1 MDGNETLNQPPS
13 SAGPARNSGKR
24 SAGQPGVIRTLQTVI
39 SVGLLVATL
48 LTFWTPA
55 NLVSSNLME
64 RMFAS
69 FESGAPV
76 AEVLPTA
83 TPSARPRIGI
93 VAGHW
98 GNDSGS
104 VCVDGLTEE
113 SVNLKI
119 AELVR
124 KHLTD
129 SGYDVDVLQ
138 EFDSRLTSY
147 QAQALVSIHNDS
159 CDYINDQA
167 TGFKVAAA
175 VSNLYPEKSTR
186 LTACLTQR
194 YQAATGL
201 PFHYNTVTL
210 DMTDYHAF
218 REINNNTIAAIIETG
233 FLNLD
238 RDILVNQTDKVAR
251 GVVDGILC
259 YLRNEDIPDF
269 SPAPTLAP

>member
-1 MDGNETLNQPPS
+1 MSEKAAANPPVQPRRS
-13 SAGPARNSGKR
+13 HPARHTS
-24 SAGQPGVIRTLQTVI
+24 QFGVWRALQTVL
-39 SVGLLVATL
+39 SVALLVATL
-48 LTFWTPA
+48 LTFWKP
-55 NLVSSNLME
+55 SNLFSGNLMD
-64 RMFAS
+64 RMLLS
-69 FESGAPV
+69 LQSGPGEQA
-76 AEVLPTA
+76 ALPTP

-98 GNDSGS
+98 GNDPGA
-104 VCVDGLTEE
+104 VCLDGLSEE

-124 KHLTD
+124 KDLVEA
-129 SGYDVDVLQ
+129 GYDVDLLQ
-138 EFDSRLTSY
+138 EFDPRLASY
-147 QAQALVSIHNDS
+147 QALALVSIHNDS
-159 CDYINDQA
+159 CEYINDQA

-175 VSNLYPEKSTR
+175 VSSVFPEKATR

-201 PFHYNTVTL
+201 PFHYNTVTG

-218 REINNNTIAAIIETG
+218 REINSSTTAAIIETG

-238 RDILVNQTDKVAR
+238 REVLVNQTDKVAQ

-259 YLRNEDIPDF
+259 FVRNEDIPDF
-269 SPAPTLAP
+269 QPVTP